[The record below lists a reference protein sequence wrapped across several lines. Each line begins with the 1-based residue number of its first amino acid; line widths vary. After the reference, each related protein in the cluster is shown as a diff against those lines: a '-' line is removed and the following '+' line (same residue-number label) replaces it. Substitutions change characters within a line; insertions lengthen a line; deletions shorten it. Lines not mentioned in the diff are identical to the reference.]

1 MTINFKT
8 NLVIDADNFVHIGED
23 GSEVGT
29 PPSTVMI
36 RDPIRVDYATNW
48 YTQDTHTEVFNG
60 YDEYPREEMSSDGG
74 QAKVSIWPWNSDDL
88 AVPETVATAFRL
100 VNGDPSSTFPYGRF
114 TETIIIAGDPGVWTD
129 HESWASHVRD
139 NYAVGVEHFD
149 HCHRYSSP
157 YTPREQIVADTGD
170 IATATG
176 QVRLDYNFYI
186 PAYENAISYPATSE
200 TILPHLYTIYLDK
213 QRLLEE
219 AAPHEIVGSSATGG
233 GRTPSLDEGIYYDFI
248 TLNSHIAGSLWAAF
262 RLPPHIAD
270 IAGISGPASAGG
282 RPDPREYIARTS
294 GRYYESWSRV
304 LPTVP
309 RNDLFN
315 QLTNKYSNL
324 FVPAQTLVSMQNMNP
339 NAPMFPMFA
348 DISFSL
354 PPRPSVEEAPYYEYL
369 NWIPSG
375 EEEDDAPD
383 EAEGYINN
391 LMRGVFLDLNA
402 GEAERVYTS
411 DRWFLRSSEIVRDDL
426 ETGGR
431 TMGTRSNWDSRPS
444 VDLGD
449 WVYNN
454 SLGPGAVFPGPSGA
468 PLPPDSEQPWLF
480 LRNYLEGA
488 LSGFFNNI
496 EVSTYADDILVRLRA
511 SLNNTITDGGL
522 ARSYKEVLRGV
533 PAHSEDLFFKVSK
546 YRVASN
552 GARYETP
559 IQTYYLPNIK
569 ASHERIRLI
578 DTQLRY
584 AETYDYEV
592 TTYRLVFGSKSTYT
606 EVQVGTSVSDHLAG
620 PEREVD
626 PAGAFYRAI
635 FTDRDLITDPEY
647 TGPIIMREIRDSWF
661 PGGFLGSDEGRLA
674 SVTVETAP
682 SIQIIELPYLSRG
695 LNDGSLGGTVL
706 DDPPLPPDISID
718 SYKAVNNKLL
728 FNLNTA
734 VGAVQHEPVALRSSE
749 EFYLG
754 QLLSMNED
762 PRQTTILYENDDP
775 SVKFEI
781 MRVTERPSS
790 YADFE
795 QGVAHTVS
803 TQIESADFIQASST
817 AFVDTIRPNVKY
829 YYTFRAYDMH
839 DHVSYPSAIY
849 EIELVDDEGAV
860 YPRIRTVPLL
870 GDESR
875 KEPTKKLRRFLQIKP
890 QISQTTI
897 DWADPAAQEWGTA
910 HAPVAGTN
918 GMPMGIDD
926 VSIWGKRFK
935 IRLTSKK
942 TGKKIDLN
950 INFKKE
956 YDDQREGIVSGD

>member
-23 GSEVGT
+23 GSEIGT
-29 PPSTVMI
+29 PPSTVMM
-36 RDPIRVDYATNW
+36 RDPVRVDYATNW

-60 YDEYPREEMSSDGG
+60 YDEYLRDEMFSAGG
-74 QAKVSIWPWNSDDL
+74 QAKVSIWPWNNDDL
-88 AVPETVATAFRL
+88 AVSETVDATFWLGTDAL
-100 VNGDPSSTFPYGRF
+100 SSTSPYGGF
-114 TETIIIAGDPGVWTD
+114 TETIIIAGDPGVWAD
-129 HESWASHVRD
+129 HESWASHVRG

-186 PAYENAISYPATSE
+186 PTYENAVSYPATSE
-200 TILPHLYTIYLDK
+200 TILPHLYTFYLDK
-213 QRLLEE
+213 QY
-219 AAPHEIVGSSATGG
+219 AAAAGDYLPHVVPGDPDRS
-233 GRTPSLDEGIYYDFI
+233 RWYYRFI
-248 TLNSHIAGSLWAAF
+248 TLNSHLPGSLWRIF
-262 RLPPHIAD
+262 WRP
-270 IAGISGPASAGG
+270 GREGP
-282 RPDPREYIARTS
+282 EYRSTYAYETS
-294 GRYYESWSRV
+294 GRYYIEWTRRF
-304 LPTVP
+304 PNVP
-309 RNDLFN
+309 HNDLYN
-315 QLTNKYSNL
+315 QLVDKYSNI
-324 FVPAQTLVSMQNMNP
+324 FVPAQTLVSMQNMNSY
-339 NAPMFPMFA
+339 AAMFPMFA

-402 GEAERVYTS
+402 GESERVYTR
-411 DRWFLRSSEIVRDDL
+411 DRWFLRSREIVRDDL

-431 TMGTRSNWDSRPS
+431 TMGIKSGWDSRPS

-454 SLGPGAVFPGPSGA
+454 SLGPGAVFPGLSGA
-468 PLPPDSEQPWLF
+468 PLPPESEQPWLF

-488 LSGFFNNI
+488 LGGFLTTG
-496 EVSTYADDILVRLRA
+496 EVSAYADDILVRLRA
-511 SLNNTITDGGL
+511 SLNSTIADGGS

-569 ASHERIRLI
+569 ASHDRIRLI

-584 AETYDYEV
+584 AETYEYEV

-606 EVQVGTSVSDHLAG
+606 AVQIATTEESIDSG
-620 PEREVD
+620 PERQID
-626 PAGAFYRAI
+626 PAGSFYRGI
-635 FTDRDLITDPEY
+635 FRDGGLWGGTPLL
-647 TGPIIMREIRDSWF
+647 REIRGSWF
-661 PGGFLGSDEGRLA
+661 PGGFLAEAEGRLA
-674 SVTVETAP
+674 SVTVETVP
-682 SIQIIELPYLSRG
+682 SIQIIEMPYLSRG

-706 DDPPLPPDISID
+706 DDPPLPPDISVD

-749 EFYLG
+749 ESYLG

-775 SVKFEI
+775 SVKFDI
-781 MRVTERPSS
+781 IRVTERPSS
-790 YADFE
+790 YTDFE

-817 AFVDTIRPNVKY
+817 AFVDTIRPNTKY
-829 YYTFRAYDMH
+829 YYTFRSYDMH

-860 YPRIRTVPLL
+860 YPRMRTVPLL
-870 GDESR
+870 GDENR

-897 DWADPAAQEWGTA
+897 DWADPAAQEWGSA

-918 GMPMGIDD
+918 GIPMGIDD

-956 YDDQREGIVSGD
+956 YDDRREGIISGD